1 MTRRQI
7 VVTGGSGYIGA
18 ITTRM
23 LLNKGYAVTVFDN
36 LERGHRE
43 AVDARAQLIVG
54 DLCDRTAIQAALQKI
69 QPQAILH
76 FAAYALVGESMA
88 DPMMYYRNNV
98 VGGINLLD
106 AMLQAGCRQIVFS
119 SSCATYGQP
128 EQLPI
133 QETTP
138 QNPTNPYGHS
148 KLIFEQI
155 LNWHHKIKGILP
167 TYLRYF
173 NACGADDDLG
183 EEHDPETHLIPNVL
197 KVALGK
203 KPYVEVFGNDYPTP
217 DGTCVRDYIHVMD
230 LANAHVLALEKG
242 REGAFNLGTGS
253 GISVNQVIESC
264 RKITGLPI
272 PVVYSPRRIGD
283 PAELVASCE
292 KARVELGW
300 NPCCSTIDRIVRD
313 AWAYST
319 RKPLNATTVC
329 G

>member
-1 MTRRQI
+1 
-7 VVTGGSGYIGA
+7 VTGGSGYIGA

-23 LLNKGYAVTVFDN
+23 LLNKGYDVTVFDN

-43 AVDARAQLIVG
+43 AVDVRAQLIEG
-54 DLCDRTAIQAALQKI
+54 NLCERAAILTALQKVR
-69 QPQAILH
+69 PQAILH

-106 AMLQAGCRQIVFS
+106 AMLQVGCRQIVFS

-128 EQLPI
+128 AQLPI
-133 QETTP
+133 EETTP

-155 LNWHHKIKGILP
+155 LNWHYKVKGILP

-173 NACGADDDLG
+173 NACGADGELG
-183 EEHDPETHLIPNVL
+183 EVHDPETHLIPNVL
-197 KVALGK
+197 KVALGE
-203 KPYVEVFGNDYPTP
+203 KPHIEVFGNDYPTP
-217 DGTCVRDYIHVMD
+217 DGTCVRDYIHVLD

-242 REGAFNLGTGS
+242 YEGAFNLGTGR
-253 GISVNQVIESC
+253 GVSVNQVIESC
-264 RKITGLPI
+264 RKITGRPI
-272 PVVYSPRRIGD
+272 PVVYSPRRSGD

-292 KARVELGW
+292 KARDGLGW
-300 NPCCSTIDRIVRD
+300 NPCCSGIDRIVQD
-313 AWAYST
+313 AWAYCIRRSAGT
-319 RKPLNATTVC
+319 R
-329 G
+329 